1 MSEPYTKKNEALP
14 RLAEADRR
22 RVLVEWNDT
31 GKDYPIDQ
39 CLHQLVEQ
47 QAGRTPEAVALVFG
61 GRTLTY
67 RELNGRAN
75 QLAHHLR
82 ALGVG
87 ADSLVGVCVE
97 RSFEMVIGLLGTLKA
112 GGAYVPLD
120 PEYPKDRLAFMIE
133 DANVPVLLTQE
144 HLVAGLPTHGARVVC
159 LDADRDQ
166 IAREITDNP
175 CCITGPDQ
183 LAYMIY
189 TSGSTGKPKG
199 AMNHH
204 RGICNRLL
212 WMQDEYGLTGTDTVM
227 QKTPFS
233 FDVSVWEFFWPL
245 LTGARLVIAR
255 PGGHRDPAYLVR
267 LIEEQEVSVLH
278 FVPSMLQI
286 FLEEPGLERCGSLRH
301 VICSGEALPYAVQ
314 EKFFSR
320 LPAELHNLYGP
331 TEAAVDVTYWKCQRG
346 IARQVVPIGR
356 PVANTQ
362 CYILDANLHPV
373 PVGEAGEL
381 HLGGV
386 QIGYGY
392 HNRPEL
398 TAEKFIPDPF
408 RSEPGARLYKTG
420 DIARYLSD
428 GSIEYLGRIDDQVKI
443 RGFRIELGEIESWL
457 RKYPSV
463 RDCAVVAREDQPGQK
478 RLVAYLVTSNK
489 DVFSVQQLRA
499 FVQQQL
505 PDYMVPA
512 AFVMLDALPLS
523 PNGKLDRKALPV
535 PVQTRPELANTYV
548 APRTPDESLLAE
560 IWSKVLQAQP
570 VGVHDNYF
578 ELGGD
583 SIRVIQMLARA
594 RQKGLYLTLE
604 QVYKEQTIEKLVPC
618 LRSTSVE
625 SPPAPGL
632 QPFELIAVEDRRKL
646 PTDLE
651 DAYPLAALQEG
662 MHFHCELKP
671 DSAMFHDI
679 FSFRIIAA
687 FDQPKLETGLHQL
700 VSRHAALRTFF
711 DFVHYSE
718 PLQLV
723 HREVR
728 VPLTVEDLC
737 HLTPEGQR
745 TALLTWFAAE
755 KQRPFRWE
763 EAPLVRFHVHVYG
776 EQRFQFIVSFHHVIL
791 DGWSLA
797 ALLTELFQ
805 DYFAMLSGARPSL
818 PPLRARYRD
827 YVALE
832 KKAANSDEHRRF
844 WSRKL
849 AHPTVSALP
858 RWSRS
863 MCKGGSEQVR
873 GPEIFVPSMLLDGLK
888 RLALTAGV
896 PLRTVLHAAHM
907 KVMSVMYGSP
917 DVLSGLLTNGRQEE
931 LDAEQMI
938 GLFLNAVPFRMQL
951 TGGSWLE
958 LCRQTFAAEQE
969 IIPYRRFPLVEA
981 QKLAAGQ
988 PLFEVLFDFVNFHAF
1003 RGLEGYPNCGFEEGH
1018 YFEANNFAASV
1029 NFLLNSTST
1038 VLEFHV
1044 DYDPE
1049 QLPEELIRGLN
1060 GYYLRTLTAM
1070 ASDSAVRYETYSPLS
1085 ETENKEL
1092 LVDWNDTA
1100 GGYPADALMQD
1111 LFEAQVE
1118 RTPGRTALRFGAT
1131 ALSYVELDARATRLA
1146 QVLRLRGVGRGQ
1158 RVGLCVQRGSDMLTA
1173 VLGILKAGA
1182 AYVPL
1187 DPDYPEERLRFMA
1200 QDAQLALLVATTE
1213 RAGSFGLPR
1222 ERQLLLDA
1230 DAASIAAAPD
1240 TRLPVGACSAQP
1252 EDPAYVIYTS
1262 GSTGKPKGVVVPH
1275 RAVVNFLTSMA
1286 REPGLTADDV
1296 LVAVTTLSFDIAVLE
1311 LQLPL
1316 TLGAT
1321 VVIASRDETV
1331 DGHALSTLLEQ
1342 QRATVMQATPVTWRL
1357 LVEAGWKAGK
1367 DFKALVG
1374 GEALPKDLADQLIA
1388 RGVELWNMYGP
1399 TETTVWST
1407 CARIA
1412 DTSNGI
1418 TIGKPI
1424 ANTTVRILD
1433 AQKQLCPTGV
1443 PGELCI
1449 GGNGV
1454 ALGYWNRP
1462 ESTAE
1467 RFILDPFSTTPRAT
1481 LYRTGDLA
1489 RWRNDGMLEHLG
1501 RLDDQVK
1508 LRGFRIELAE
1518 IEANLAEHP
1527 DVREAAVH
1535 LWRVKA
1541 NDVRIV
1547 ACCVLAKAGALAPV
1561 SLRKHLR
1568 ARLPEYM
1575 IPQHFLPVNEI
1586 PLTPNGKVDRR
1597 QLPKP
1602 VAAESTIGRHEA
1614 PADPVEVAIAEIW
1627 TRLIQPAR
1635 PIGRSDQFFEMGGH
1649 SLLALRALQQI
1660 ENRLGV
1666 KLEFRV
1672 LFQESL
1678 AEIATQIR
1686 SRRMLEPNERT
1697 ARGIS

>member
-1 MSEPYTKKNEALP
+1 MSEPYTITDKALP
-14 RLAEADRR
+14 PLAEADRR
-22 RVLVEWNDT
+22 QVLVEWNNT
-31 GKDYPIDQ
+31 RKDYPINQ

-47 QAGRTPEAVALVFG
+47 QVGRTPEAVALVFG
-61 GRTLTY
+61 GQTLTY
-67 RELNGRAN
+67 RELNRRAN
-75 QLAHHLR
+75 QLAYHLR

-87 ADSLVGVCVE
+87 ADSLVGVCIE

-133 DANVPVLLTQE
+133 DANVPVLLTQK
-144 HLVAGLPTHGARVVC
+144 HLVASLPTHGARVIC
-159 LDADRDQ
+159 LDADWDR
-166 IAREITDNP
+166 IACESTDNP
-175 CCITGPDQ
+175 RCITKPDQ

-189 TSGSTGKPKG
+189 TSGSTGRPKG

-212 WMQDEYGLTGTDTVM
+212 WMQDEYRLSGADTVM

-255 PGGHRDPAYLVR
+255 PGGHRDAAYLVS
-267 LIEEQEVSVLH
+267 LIEEQGVTVLH

-286 FLEEPGLERCGSLRH
+286 FLEEPGLERCSSLRH
-301 VICSGEALPYAVQ
+301 VMCSGEALPYAVQ

-320 LPAELHNLYGP
+320 LSAELHNLYGP

-346 IARQVVPIGR
+346 STRRVVPIGR

-362 CYILDANLHPV
+362 CYILDADLHPV
-373 PVGEAGEL
+373 PVGEGGEL

-420 DIARYLSD
+420 DLARYLSD

-443 RGFRIELGEIESWL
+443 RSFRIELGEVESWL
-457 RKYPSV
+457 RKHTSV

-478 RLVAYLVTSNK
+478 RLVAYLVASNK
-489 DVFSVQQLRA
+489 EALSVPELRA

-512 AFVMLDALPLS
+512 AFVMLDTLPLS
-523 PNGKLDRKALPV
+523 PNGKFDRKALPV

-548 APRTPDESLLAE
+548 APRTPEETLLAE
-560 IWSKVLQAQP
+560 IWSQVLQVQP
-570 VGVHDNYF
+570 VGVRDHYF

-594 RQKGLYLTLE
+594 RQKGLHLTLE
-604 QVYKEQTIEKLVPC
+604 QVYKEQTIEKLVPY
-618 LRSTSVE
+618 LRSTSIE
-625 SPPAPGL
+625 SSPAPGL
-632 QPFELIAVEDRRKL
+632 QPFELVAVADRRKL
-646 PTDLE
+646 PADLE

-679 FSFRIIAA
+679 FSFKIVAA
-687 FDQPKLETGLHQL
+687 FDRPKLETGLHQL
-700 VSRHAALRTFF
+700 VSRHASLRTSF
-711 DFVHYSE
+711 DFVHYRE
-718 PLQLV
+718 PLQVV

-737 HLTPEGQR
+737 HLTPDEQH
-745 TALLTWFAAE
+745 TALLAWFAAE
-755 KQRPFRWE
+755 KKRPYRWE

-776 EQRFQFIVSFHHVIL
+776 EQRFQFIVSFHHIIL

-797 ALLTELFQ
+797 VLLTELFQ
-805 DYFAMLSGARPSL
+805 DYFSMLSGTRPAVS
-818 PPLRARYRD
+818 PLRARYRD
-827 YVALE
+827 FVALE
-832 KKAANSDEHRRF
+832 KKAASSDEHRRF
-844 WSRKL
+844 WGQKL
-849 AHPTVSALP
+849 ADPTVSALP
-858 RWSRS
+858 RWTKS
-863 MCKGGSEQVR
+863 MCKGGAEQVR
-873 GPEIFVPSMLLDGLK
+873 GPEIFVPSTVLDGLK
-888 RLALTAGV
+888 GLALSAGV
-896 PLRTVLHAAHM
+896 PLRSVLHAAHM
-907 KVMSVMYGSP
+907 KVMSVVYGSS

-938 GLFLNAVPFRMQL
+938 GLFLNAVPFRLQL

-969 IIPYRRFPLVEA
+969 IIPYRRFPLIEA
-981 QKLAAGQ
+981 QKLAGGQ
-988 PLFEVLFDFVNFHAF
+988 SLFEVLFDFVNFHVF

-1018 YFEANNFAASV
+1018 YFEANNFTASV
-1029 NFLLNSTST
+1029 NFLLNSAST
-1038 VLEFHV
+1038 VLEFHF

-1049 QLPEELIRGLN
+1049 QLPEEQIRELS
-1060 GYYLRTLTAM
+1060 GYYLNTLAAM
-1070 ASDSAVRYETYSPLS
+1070 ASDSAVRYESFSPLS
-1085 ETENKEL
+1085 GAEKKKLLGEWNETATEFASDL
-1092 LVDWNDTA
+1092 L
-1100 GGYPADALMQD
+1100 LHE
-1111 LFEAQVE
+1111 LFESQVQ
-1118 RTPGRTALRFGAT
+1118 RTPERRALTFGAT
-1131 ALSYVELDARATRLA
+1131 VLSYVELDARANRLA
-1146 QVLRLRGVGRGQ
+1146 QAVRSRGVGRGQ
-1158 RVGLCVQRGSDMLTA
+1158 RVGLCVERGIDLLAA

-1187 DPDYPEERLRFMA
+1187 DPEYPENRLRFMA
-1200 QDAQLALLVATTE
+1200 EDAQLALLVATTGL
-1213 RAGSFGLPR
+1213 AGAFGVPR

-1230 DAASIAAAPD
+1230 DAQSIASAPD
-1240 TRLPVGACSAQP
+1240 TRLPIDAYTAQP

-1275 RAVVNFLTSMA
+1275 RAVVNFLISMA

-1321 VVIASRDETV
+1321 VVIASRDEAV

-1357 LVEAGWKAGK
+1357 LLEAGWASRTP
-1367 DFKALVG
+1367 FKALVG

-1399 TETTVWST
+1399 TETTIWST
-1407 CARIA
+1407 CARIT

-1418 TIGKPI
+1418 SIGKPI

-1433 AQKQLCPTGV
+1433 AQKQLCPIGV

-1449 GGNGV
+1449 GGAGV
-1454 ALGYWNRP
+1454 TLGYWNQS
-1462 ESTAE
+1462 ELTAE
-1467 RFILDPFSTTPRAT
+1467 RFIADPFSTTPRAT
-1481 LYRTGDLA
+1481 LYRTGDRA
-1489 RWRNDGMLEHLG
+1489 RWRNDSMLEHLG

-1518 IEANLAEHP
+1518 IEAVLAEHP
-1527 DVREAAVH
+1527 DVRQAAAH
-1535 LWRVKA
+1535 LWSVKA

-1575 IPQHFLPVNEI
+1575 IPQYFLPVNEI

-1597 QLPKP
+1597 RLPTP

-1614 PADPVEVAIAEIW
+1614 PADPVEITIAEIW
-1627 TRLIQPAR
+1627 TQLIQPAR
-1635 PIGRSDQFFEMGGH
+1635 PIGRSDKFFEMGGH
-1649 SLLALRALQQI
+1649 SLLALRALRQI

-1666 KLEFRV
+1666 RLEFRV
-1672 LFQESL
+1672 FFQESL
-1678 AEIATQIR
+1678 AEIATRCR
-1686 SRRMLEPNERT
+1686 SERI
-1697 ARGIS
+1697 A